1 MVMRKRQLA
10 SGKFWI
16 GYYYNGRDDAGKRKE
31 IPLGTDLNE
40 AKRKWAEL
48 ESVEAPQDTTLMT
61 FIFDRYIRDILPSK
75 GKGTQV
81 ENSDSLRQLRPVFD
95 NAPIDAITPQVI
107 ASYRDARTAKVR
119 ANREISLFSHVFNM
133 AREWGYTKRENPC
146 RGVRKNKEQPRD
158 YYAEEDVWIAV
169 YEFASDALKDAMD
182 LNYLTGQRPADVLK
196 MKLEDVRDDELR
208 VRQGKRGKL
217 LRISLSDG
225 NRLTDLGKCVKRL
238 EARAI
243 ACGGDTLVCTESG
256 RQLSMKMMRDRFGPA
271 RLAASAKAEEAGKT
285 GLASRIKS
293 FQFRDIRPKA
303 ASEIISL
310 DEASQLLGHTNKEIT
325 KRVYRRAGELVK
337 PTR

>member
-1 MVMRKRQLA
+1 MRPKSTGIKLPPRMVMRKRQLA

-119 ANREISLFSHVFNM
+119 ANREIALLSHVFNM

-146 RGVRKNKEQPRD
+146 RGVRKNKETPRD
-158 YYAEEDVWIAV
+158 FYADKAVWDAVRNVGCEE
-169 YEFASDALKDAMD
+169 LQDAMD

-196 MKLEDVRDDELR
+196 MRDSDLKDGALQ
-208 VRQGKRGKL
+208 VRQG
-217 LRISLSDG
+217 
-225 NRLTDLGKCVKRL
+225 
-238 EARAI
+238 
-243 ACGGDTLVCTESG
+243 
-256 RQLSMKMMRDRFGPA
+256 
-271 RLAASAKAEEAGKT
+271 
-285 GLASRIKS
+285 
-293 FQFRDIRPKA
+293 
-303 ASEIISL
+303 
-310 DEASQLLGHTNKEIT
+310 
-325 KRVYRRAGELVK
+325 
-337 PTR
+337 